1 MKFSWHDAALC
12 FEVTVNSSAW
22 RKITVN
28 DKFYCEVLKRLRES
42 IRRRRPDKWKNN
54 NWFLHYDNAPA
65 HTSLVFRQ
73 FLTSKNIT
81 VISPPQVAWPRSL
94 RFFPIPQ
101 DEITAER
108 ASFWHDWGDPCRNVR
123 SYRHTH
129 IWELP
134 GMREIVRNTL
144 GSLYRC
150 PRELLRRWRWKVG
163 VTVGFFYG
171 QIPRIFG

>member
-1 MKFSWHDAALC
+1 MLRCVLRLQS
-12 FEVTVNSSAW
+12 TVVRGERLPSMTNF
-22 RKITVN
+22 TVRFWSGWGRVFGA
-28 DKFYCEVLKRLRES
+28 DVQTSK
-42 IRRRRPDKWKNN
+42 KNN

-150 PRELLRRWRWKVG
+150 PRGLLRRWRWKVG